1 VWIEKKR
8 GYSMAGKRRVQRQPS
23 ALSQI
28 LILYRDGHKL
38 TQEELAALLD
48 VEPRTI
54 RRWETGETILS
65 DTHDLKNIAD
75 RLGIPY
81 ENLGIAPSL
90 YIPLT
95 LDHITTAIV
104 RIWSLIDEGR
114 ISEAYAIAENLA
126 RETYRQLKTDDPA
139 YLHAYAQM
147 YFAIA
152 HATSLSVRTEDVGQA
167 IYYYQQMEYFARR
180 SNDTTLITVAL
191 TYQGDMYR
199 RKNDMPNAISTL
211 EQARDTTFGAEP
223 AAQGNLMQLLARSY
237 IKMKRVQDFDTAI
250 KTAEELA
257 YASAEDKSSMQN
269 QFHLAHVYE
278 EYAKGYDMLGNP
290 QVALDYVDKAE
301 KAHTLTK
308 SVTILLK
315 VVRAEILIHSGDI
328 SAGEPLA
335 VEAAIY
341 TRDHGHRRR
350 LERIYALKRY
360 LNRQAFKY
368 GKAEASLSEALEGT
382 LEV

>member
-1 VWIEKKR
+1 
-8 GYSMAGKRRVQRQPS
+8 MAGKKRVQRQPS
-23 ALSQI
+23 ALSQV
-28 LILYRDGHKL
+28 LIIYRDTHRL
-38 TQEELAALLD
+38 TQEELASLLD
-48 VEPRTI
+48 VEPRTL
-54 RRWETGETILS
+54 RRWENGETILT

-81 ENLGIAPSL
+81 ENLGIASSL

-95 LDHITTAIV
+95 PEGITETV
-104 RIWSLIDEGR
+104 TRIWGLIDEGR
-114 ISEAYAIAENLA
+114 INEAYAIAENLA
-126 RETYRQLKTDDPA
+126 RETYRQLKTDDLT
-139 YLHAYAQM
+139 YLKAYAQM

-180 SNDTTLITVAL
+180 VNDNTLITVAL

-199 RKNDMPNAISTL
+199 RKNDMPNAILTL
-211 EQARDTTFGAEP
+211 EKARDTTPGAEP

-237 IKMKRVQDFDTAI
+237 IKVNRVQEFDTAI
-250 KTAEELA
+250 KTSEGLA
-257 YASAEDKSSMQN
+257 YASAEDNSSTQN
-269 QFHLAHVYE
+269 QFHLAHVFE
-278 EYAKGYDMLGNP
+278 EYAKGYDILGKP
-290 QVALDYVDKAE
+290 EIALDYLDKAE
-301 KAHTLTK
+301 KAHKLTK
-308 SVTILLK
+308 SVTVLLK
-315 VVRAEILIHSGDI
+315 VARAEVLIHSGDI

-341 TRDHGHRRR
+341 TKEHGHRRR

-368 GKAEASLSEALEGT
+368 GKAEASLSEALEGS

>member
-1 VWIEKKR
+1 
-8 GYSMAGKRRVQRQPS
+8 MAGKKRVQRQPS

-28 LILYRDGHKL
+28 LIIYRDSHKL

-48 VEPRTI
+48 VEPRTL
-54 RRWETGETILS
+54 RRWENGETILT
-65 DTHDLKNIAD
+65 DTHDLKHIAD

-90 YIPLT
+90 YIPLS
-95 LDHITTAIV
+95 LEDITTTIA
-104 RIWSLIDEGR
+104 RIWNLIDDGR

-126 RETYRQLKTDDPA
+126 RETYRQLNTDDPK
-139 YLHAYAQM
+139 YLRAYAQM

-152 HATSLSVRTEDVGQA
+152 HTTSLSVRTEDVGQA

-180 SNDTTLITVAL
+180 INDNTLITVAL

-199 RKNDMPNAISTL
+199 RKNDMPNAILTL
-211 EQARDTTFGAEP
+211 EKAREIAPGIEP
-223 AAQGNLMQLLARSY
+223 AAEGNLMQLLARSY
-237 IKMKRVQDFDTAI
+237 IKVKRVQDFDTAI
-250 KTAEELA
+250 KTSEELA
-257 YASAEDKSSMQN
+257 YASAEDNSSTQN
-269 QFHLAHVYE
+269 QFHLAHVFE
-278 EYAKGYDMLGNP
+278 EYAKGYDILGKP
-290 QVALDYVDKAE
+290 DTALDYLDKAE

-315 VVRAEILIHSGDI
+315 VARAEVLIHSGDI

-335 VEAAIY
+335 VEAAVY
-341 TRDHGHRRR
+341 TKEHGHRRR